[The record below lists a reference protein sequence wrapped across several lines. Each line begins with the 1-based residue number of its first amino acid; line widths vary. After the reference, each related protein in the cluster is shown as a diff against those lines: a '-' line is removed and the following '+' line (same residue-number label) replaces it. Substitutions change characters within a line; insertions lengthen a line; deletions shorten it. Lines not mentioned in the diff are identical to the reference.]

1 MWMYGVATFFLYY
14 TCILILSFGCVLAGK
29 VCGMMGMM
37 VGSCG
42 GEWFGEIV
50 QVKNL

>member
-1 MWMYGVATFFLYY
+1 MDVWCGDVLFILYLHFNTLIWM
-14 TCILILSFGCVLAGK
+14 CFGGK